1 MMLSLLQKNSI
12 LDQIELRKRRE
23 KKNRAF
29 RRLIAG
35 RSKFCRTMRREENE
49 EEEEEEKEE
58 EKGERERERERKR
71 EAVGRVRGLG
81 HSPPT
86 RDFTGSTRRI
96 HDNVVTVK

>member
-58 EKGERERERERKR
+58 EKGEREREREREKAR
-71 EAVGRVRGLG
+71 GGWTGPRPRTFPPDPRLHRV
-81 HSPPT
+81 HPADT
-86 RDFTGSTRRI
+86 
-96 HDNVVTVK
+96 